1 MSCIQTRGLAYG
13 QIRYNDLSIEGGKA
27 TFISGPSGSGKS
39 TLLRLFNKT
48 IAPTAGAVLYN
59 GQNMDDID
67 SITLRREV
75 LLAGQSVFLFDRSV
89 GENFDAYCEAR
100 ESEPLSAEDKQ
111 NFLRLCCANFPLD
124 APCVHLSGGERQR
137 VFLAICLSFLPK
149 VLMLDEPTSA
159 LDAETEAL
167 IMEGLERLMHN
178 RTTFVIAH
186 RLSMMRRADMILVIK
201 NQRIHEMG
209 SYDELM
215 AQNGEFARLH
225 AIQMGKGKP
234 EKQPPAPL
242 MV

>member
-13 QIRYNDLSIEGGKA
+13 QICYKDLSIEIGKS

-48 IAPTAGAVLYN
+48 IAPTVGAVLYH

-75 LLAGQSVFLFDRSV
+75 LLAGQSVFLFDRTV

-100 ESEPLSAEDKQ
+100 ESESLSAEDKQ
-111 NFLRLCCANFPLD
+111 NFLRLCCASFPLD
-124 APCVHLSGGERQR
+124 ASCVHLSGGERQR

-159 LDAETEAL
+159 LDQETAERFMTQVLDYCRQRGMTVVAVSHDPALTERHA
-167 IMEGLERLMHN
+167 EN
-178 RTTFVIAH
+178 VIS
-186 RLSMMRRADMILVIK
+186 LRAEV
-201 NQRIHEMG
+201 E
-209 SYDELM
+209 
-215 AQNGEFARLH
+215 
-225 AIQMGKGKP
+225 
-234 EKQPPAPL
+234 
-242 MV
+242 